1 MEKKKRLFCLGL
13 GLILAFAIWTVSV
26 RFIDI
31 KPIGP
36 RESSVGFATLNG
48 YFHSLTGVNISL
60 YTITDWLGLV
70 PIFVAL
76 GFAVLGLI
84 EWIVRKSLFK
94 VDKNILALGGFYI
107 VVIAVYIL
115 FETVVINYRPTLI
128 EGYLEVSYPSSTTL
142 LVGCVMPT
150 AMIQLGDRIRK
161 RTLKKFLMLIISI
174 FIAFMVIGRIVSGVH
189 WITDIIGGMLL
200 SAGLV
205 TLYYSFHRLLTKQ

>member
-26 RFIDI
+26 RFIDV

-161 RTLKKFLMLIISI
+161 RTLKRLLMLIISI

-189 WITDIIGGMLL
+189 WITDIIGGVLL